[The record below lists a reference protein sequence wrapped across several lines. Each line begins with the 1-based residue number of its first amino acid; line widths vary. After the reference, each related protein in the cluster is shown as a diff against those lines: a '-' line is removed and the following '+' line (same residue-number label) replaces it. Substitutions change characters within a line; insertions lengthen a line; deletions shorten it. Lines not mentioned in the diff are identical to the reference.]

1 MKTGLFIGT
10 FSSLLWFCTKLAFY
24 GLGYSSDSVNGF
36 VFLNM
41 FLATFAVAF
50 GLYMIKKKALE
61 SNILTDIKNAMIPGV
76 TYAVLT
82 SIFIFLYYGK
92 IDKSYNERQL
102 SKTYTQIDK
111 ILSDSVQV
119 KKIKTDNP
127 QFKAYSKDQLFS
139 EMKKSPEMF
148 FSAEFTM
155 TLSLLALMV
164 YVTLNSV
171 LISVVYRRFIFRNNF
186 IEEK

>member
-1 MKTGLFIGT
+1 MKTGLLIGT
-10 FSSLLWFCTKLAFY
+10 FASLLWFCTKLAFF
-24 GLGYSSDSVNGF
+24 GAGFSSDSVNGF

-50 GLYMIKKKALE
+50 GLYLIKKKGLE
-61 SNILTDIKNAMIPGV
+61 SNILMDIKNAMIPGV
-76 TYAVLT
+76 SYAVLT

-119 KKIKTDNP
+119 KKIKIDNP
-127 QFKAYSKDQLFS
+127 QFMAYSKEQLFC

-171 LISVVYRRFIFRNNF
+171 LIAVVYRRFIFRNNF

>member
-1 MKTGLFIGT
+1 MKTGLLIGT
-10 FSSLLWFCTKLAFY
+10 FASLLWFCTKLAFFGA
-24 GLGYSSDSVNGF
+24 GLSTDSVNGF

-50 GLYMIKKKALE
+50 GLYLIKKKGLE
-61 SNILTDIKNAMIPGV
+61 SNILMDIKNAMVPGV
-76 TYAVLT
+76 SYAVLT

-102 SKTYTQIDK
+102 SNEYAKIDRF
-111 ILSDSVQV
+111 LSDSDSI
-119 KKIKTDNP
+119 KKIKMDNP
-127 QFKAYSKDQLFS
+127 QYMAYSKEQLFS
-139 EMKKSPEMF
+139 EIKKSPEMF

-155 TLSLLALMV
+155 TISLLALMV

-171 LISVVYRRFIFRNNF
+171 LIAVIYRRFIFRNNF

>member
-1 MKTGLFIGT
+1 
-10 FSSLLWFCTKLAFY
+10 
-24 GLGYSSDSVNGF
+24 
-36 VFLNM
+36 
-41 FLATFAVAF
+41 
-50 GLYMIKKKALE
+50 
-61 SNILTDIKNAMIPGV
+61 
-76 TYAVLT
+76 
-82 SIFIFLYYGK
+82 LYYGK

-127 QFKAYSKDQLFS
+127 QFKAYSKEQLFE

-155 TLSLLALMV
+155 TLSLLALLV

-171 LISVVYRRFIFRNNF
+171 LIAVVYRRFIFRTHFN
-186 IEEK
+186 EGK